1 MNMKSM
7 FHKSF
12 IDSFFLRLADAV
24 DDKVQKKSTKK
35 DLTNYD
41 VYDRLGKVL
50 ARLMMPKDWALR
62 KSRNLLQL
70 GISNMKA
77 ERFPDKLEG
86 AKTINDECKTIA
98 SMTYA
103 DNIDA
108 LVQIL
113 LDAKILEL
121 FFNKD
126 SHA

>member
-24 DDKVQKKSTKK
+24 DDKVQKKGTKK
-35 DLTNYD
+35 DLTKYD
-41 VYDRLGKVL
+41 EYDRLGKLL

-70 GISNMKA
+70 GIAQMKS

-86 AKTINDECKTIA
+86 AKTINEECKTIA

-108 LVQIL
+108 LVQVL
-113 LDAKILEL
+113 LDAKNLEL